1 MQIVVNNQ
9 TLLVL
14 FFITVLHGQ
23 SGNDIAEMMDERK
36 QPKDMTSKTTMVLTN
51 SKGKTRTSII
61 FSQLVDGGNKQ
72 ILWFLAPADDKGV
85 AFLKIEHS
93 DKDDEMRMWLPAFNK
108 IRRISSKKKGNSF
121 MGSDLSY
128 EDMTSRELEEN
139 EFIRLD
145 DAAVDGKD
153 CFVLGITPKPE
164 AKSTYSKHMTWVE
177 KSTLLAVKEE
187 SFDQNGHLKK
197 TKVFSNGSRG
207 DYHIM
212 TSIFVRDVQKDHT
225 TSVKFDEIQLDSG
238 LEASFF
244 QEKNLK
250 RMPQQEK

>member
-14 FFITVLHGQ
+14 FFIIVLHGQ
-23 SGNDIAEMMDERK
+23 SGNDIANMMDERK

-61 FSQLVDGGNKQ
+61 FSQVVDGGNKQ

-177 KSTLLAVKEE
+177 KSTLLPVKEE
-187 SFDQNGHLKK
+187 SFDQNGNLKK
-197 TKVFSNGSRG
+197 TKVYSNARRG

-225 TSVKFDEIQLDSG
+225 TSVKFDEIQLDPG
-238 LEASFF
+238 LKDSFF

-250 RMPQQEK
+250 RIPQQGK

>member
-36 QPKDMTSKTTMVLTN
+36 KPKDMTSKTTMVLTN

-61 FSQLVDGGNKQ
+61 SSQLVDGGNKQ

-164 AKSTYSKHMTWVE
+164 AKSTYSKHVTWVE
-177 KSTLLAVKEE
+177 KSTLLPVKEE
-187 SFDQNGHLKK
+187 SFDQNGNLKK
-197 TKVFSNGSRG
+197 TKVYSNARRG

-238 LEASFF
+238 LKDSFF

-250 RMPQQEK
+250 RMPHQKK